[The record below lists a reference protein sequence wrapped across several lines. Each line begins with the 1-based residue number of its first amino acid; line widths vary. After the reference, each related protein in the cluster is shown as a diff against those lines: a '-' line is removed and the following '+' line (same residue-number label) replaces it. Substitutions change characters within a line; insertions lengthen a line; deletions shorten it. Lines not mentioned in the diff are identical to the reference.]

1 MKKTSITTT
10 APQLKFEFSEVK
22 KEQPKEVKVISLTK
36 IQSNE
41 LNAKILNRKR
51 PSL

>member
-10 APQLKFEFSEVK
+10 APQLKFEFSEEK
-22 KEQPKEVKVISLTK
+22 KEQSREIKVISLTK

-51 PSL
+51 PNF